1 MDNKG
6 KYGIIALVVA
16 LVAGIAVVPLVVIMA
31 TATLVLPSTIDRCQ
45 AASLDQNGVGVGG
58 AGYTVMSYNIKHATS
73 SAQEAGMQAHADDY
87 KWSKRGP
94 VVVQYLN
101 NVNPDLLGLQEVG
114 HVRGTSTRQ
123 ITMIKAGTAGYNWV
137 YSTTPDPIA
146 YRASA
151 FTLVDQG
158 RIRLNYKG
166 HDGATLNRLANWV
179 KLKATSDGSVFFF
192 VNLHAQFQNLKA
204 QAKARSVGWTR
215 LVDGLEKV
223 NPGNR
228 RPSIIVGDFNAYN
241 DETRPVFRD
250 HLTKLGAAGFV
261 QAPVTATTIAPI
273 SRVNSYNG
281 WGDTIGGKFYYKAIN
296 RSAAGINIDYVW
308 TGGEASA
315 TTWQI
320 YTGPT
325 ATWRTI
331 KGSQVPFTDAVA
343 SDHWPVIAHVVVG
356 TGATDVSTLSDTQTG
371 TSSATT
377 TAAVAGYTTEQMQ
390 IAAQIISAG
399 KSLGLDTWTITV
411 GVMTGMGESSLRNL
425 GYGDAA
431 GPDSRGVFQQRSGWG
446 PLADRMNPYKA
457 ALMFFKAL
465 LKVPNYHS
473 LAPTI
478 AAHRT
483 QRNADPY
490 HYAKYWDDAVK
501 IVATITSDSSALS
514 LAGAA
519 GDQTC
524 TGLSYTGGGTGAWAD
539 VIQFALSLVGR
550 YPYSWGGGT
559 LNGPS
564 EGFGQGA
571 GIIGFDCSSFV
582 RYVVYQKSGVILPRD
597 SRGQAKY
604 LQARGL
610 VTRTTSSSQLQAGD
624 ILFYSRGESIGSI
637 YHVAI
642 VVAPGEIVEEPGA
655 GRHVQ
660 HNKIANRMPGDIWGY
675 ARFDLAALGGSA
687 A

>member
-1 MDNKG
+1 MDNKT
-6 KYGIIALVVA
+6 KYGIITLVVA
-16 LVAGIAVVPLVVIMA
+16 LVAGITVVPLVVIMA

-45 AASLDQNGVGVGG
+45 AASLDPNGVGVGG
-58 AGYTVMSYNIKHATS
+58 AGYAVMSYNIKHAT
-73 SAQEAGMQAHADDY
+73 ATAKEADMQAHAEDY
-87 KWSKRGP
+87 KWSRRGP
-94 VVVQYLN
+94 VVVRYLN
-101 NVNPDLLGLQEVG
+101 YVNPDLLGLQEVG

-123 ITMIKAGTAGYNWV
+123 ITMLKSGTSGYNWV
-137 YSTTPDPIA
+137 YETTADPIA

-151 FTLVDQG
+151 FTLLDKG

-166 HDGATLNRLANWV
+166 RDGATLDRLATWV
-179 KLKATSDGSVFFF
+179 QLKATSDGSVLFF

-204 QAKARSVGWTR
+204 QAKARSVGWSR
-215 LVDGLEKV
+215 LVAGMEKL

-228 RPSIIVGDFNAYN
+228 RPAIIVGDFNAHN
-241 DETRPVFRD
+241 DETRPLFRD
-250 HLTKLGAAGFV
+250 HLTKLAAAGFV
-261 QAPVTATTIAPI
+261 QAPATATTIAPI

-296 RSAAGINIDYVW
+296 RGSGVNIDYVW

-315 TTWQI
+315 TTWQV
-320 YTGPT
+320 YTGPVT
-325 ATWRTI
+325 IWKTI

-356 TGATDVSTLSDTQTG
+356 TGATDVSTLSFTQTD
-371 TSSATT
+371 ATT
-377 TAAVAGYTTEQMQ
+377 TSATVAGYTTGQMK
-390 IAAQIISAG
+390 IAAQIIAAG
-399 KSLGLDTWTITV
+399 KSLGLDAWTITV
-411 GVMTGMGESSLRNL
+411 GVMTGIGESSLRNL
-425 GYGDAA
+425 GHGDAA

-457 ALMFFKAL
+457 ALLFFKAL
-465 LKVPNYHS
+465 LKVPGYHS

-490 HYAKYWDDAVK
+490 HYAKSWDDAVK
-501 IVATITSDSSALS
+501 IVAAITSDASALA
-514 LAGAA
+514 LTGAA
-519 GDQTC
+519 GDQSC
-524 TGLSYTGGGTGAWAD
+524 TGLGYSGGGTGAWAD

-582 RYVVYQKSGVILPRD
+582 RYVVYQKSGVVLPRV
-597 SRGQAKY
+597 SRDQARF

-610 VTRTTSSSQLQAGD
+610 VTRTNSYNQLQAGD

-642 VVAPGEIVEEPGA
+642 VVAPGEIVEEPGV

-675 ARFDLAALGGSA
+675 ARFDLSALAGSA